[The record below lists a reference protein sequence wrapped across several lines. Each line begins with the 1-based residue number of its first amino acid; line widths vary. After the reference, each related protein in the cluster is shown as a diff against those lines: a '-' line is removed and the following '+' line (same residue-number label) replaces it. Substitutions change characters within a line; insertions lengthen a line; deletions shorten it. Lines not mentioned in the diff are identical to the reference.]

1 MHNAVTRSY
10 DLTALGVRA
19 YFTPGRDNDTP
30 EESEFSY
37 YSHSHPYYELH
48 LIRNGSVV
56 LQTGSLRHNL
66 NQDTF
71 CLICPDISHG
81 LKSSVLGV
89 RRCCIGL
96 TITDVRR
103 PAAGFLLAQTRTIP
117 GCTGNSLQL
126 LPVLERLLAEDR
138 TSMFSEEMTGQ
149 LLSQLVLQMLRA
161 LQTPLTAVSTTPRDL
176 NALRTVHIDEFLNN
190 HFHLQGAQQ
199 KLADELG
206 LSRRQLDRVFQ
217 NLYGMCFREKIL
229 QIRLDAACDL
239 LEGDMPI
246 GQIALQL
253 GYSNSANF
261 TVFFR
266 SAKGM
271 TPSEFRKNLKN
282 H

>member
-1 MHNAVTRSY
+1 MHNAATRSY
-10 DLTALGVRA
+10 DLTALGIQV
-19 YFTPGRDNDTP
+19 YFTPVPDNNPP

-56 LQTGSLRHNL
+56 LQTGTLRHSL
-66 NQDTF
+66 DPDTF
-71 CLICPDISHG
+71 CLVCPDISHG
-81 LKSSVLGV
+81 LKSSILGV

-96 TITDVRR
+96 TITDAKC
-103 PAAGFLLAQTRTIP
+103 PAAGFLLARTRSIP
-117 GCTGNSLQL
+117 CCTGSTLQL
-126 LPVLERLLAEDR
+126 SPVLEQLLTEDR
-138 TSMFSEEMTGQ
+138 TSMFSEEMIGQ
-149 LLSQLVLQMLRA
+149 LLAQLVLQMLRA
-161 LQTPLTAVSTTPRDL
+161 LQTPLTAVSATPRDL